1 MEDVR
6 SRLQLGRE
14 KYGHGVRVDD
24 DTVTWGT
31 PKNSWMEMARE
42 EFLDAIVYVTADY
55 IRKGRECNDKL
66 MSQMEIN
73 YLYTP
78 EFEECTNPKKY
89 LEDHRKE
96 DDNDLILYIL
106 EHTEDMEP
114 CYHKTL
120 LYTLFNILDMDQLT
134 LKVPQSV

>member
-1 MEDVR
+1 MEDVK

-55 IRKGRECNDKL
+55 IRKGREYSDKL
-66 MSQMEIN
+66 MSQMEIE
-73 YLYTP
+73 YMYTP
-78 EFEECTNPKKY
+78 EFEKCEDPKKF
-89 LEDHRKE
+89 LEENRKS

-106 EHTEDMEP
+106 EFYKTNMEP

-120 LYTLFNILDMDQLT
+120 LCTLFNILDMDQL
-134 LKVPQSV
+134 S

>member
-1 MEDVR
+1 MEDVK

-96 DDNDLILYIL
+96 DDNELILYIL
-106 EHTEDMEP
+106 ENKKDMEP

-120 LYTLFNILDMDQLT
+120 LFTLFNILDMDQLT
-134 LKVPQSV
+134 LKVPQSA

>member
-1 MEDVR
+1 MEDVK

-55 IRKGRECNDKL
+55 IRKGREDR
-66 MSQMEIN
+66 MSKMEID
-73 YLYTP
+73 YMYTP
-78 EFEECTNPKKY
+78 EFENCEDPQKY
-89 LEDHRKE
+89 LEEHRKE
-96 DDNDLILYIL
+96 DDNELILYIL
-106 EHTEDMEP
+106 ENKINMEP

-120 LYTLFNILDMDQLT
+120 LFTLFNILDMDQLT
-134 LKVPQSV
+134 STVEQSA